1 MGLGKLAADLKT
13 LPVGCLEIHF
23 TQLKVTRIKVVKEAG
38 LYGEI
43 KNKANMKTC
52 PSKHENKTKCN

>member
-13 LPVGCLEIHF
+13 LPVGCLGIHF
-23 TQLKVTRIKVVKEAG
+23 TQLKVTRIKEAKEAG

-43 KNKANMKTC
+43 KNKV
-52 PSKHENKTKCN
+52 S